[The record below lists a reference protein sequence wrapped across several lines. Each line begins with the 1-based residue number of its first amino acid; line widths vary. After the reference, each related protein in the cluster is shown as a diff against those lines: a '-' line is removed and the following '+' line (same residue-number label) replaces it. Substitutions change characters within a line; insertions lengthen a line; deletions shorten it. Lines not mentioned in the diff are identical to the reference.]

1 MLIYYIFRHELAIRF
16 RKVGI
21 VMQEHIQRLTQHLL
35 QINTELSEE
44 RARTW
49 VELLW
54 SDYEATSA
62 KAGYDFR
69 GADYT
74 EQLIRQLITSYGDK
88 LHLFIAKNPKYGELL
103 NK

>member
-1 MLIYYIFRHELAIRF
+1 MEQHIEELT
-16 RKVGI
+16 K
-21 VMQEHIQRLTQHLL
+21 ELL
-35 QINTELSEE
+35 AKNENMPAG
-44 RARTW
+44 RARVW

-74 EQLIRQLITSYGDK
+74 ANLVRQLINSYGDK
-88 LHLFIAKNPKYGELL
+88 LHLFAAKNPKYAHLL
-103 NK
+103 NTSDDTFQ

>member
-1 MLIYYIFRHELAIRF
+1 MEQHIDELT
-16 RKVGI
+16 K
-21 VMQEHIQRLTQHLL
+21 ELL
-35 QINTELSEE
+35 AKNPHMSAG
-44 RARTW
+44 RARVW

-74 EQLIRQLITSYGDK
+74 ANLVRQLINSYGDK
-88 LHLFIAKNPKYGELL
+88 LHLFAAKNPKYAHLL
-103 NK
+103 DMSDDTFQ